1 MTLIE
6 QALDAVQKAC
16 VIIDAKQW
24 KEIKKLTDPTEIMV
38 IAMESQALQRVALE
52 IKKQLEGIEK

>member
-6 QALDAVQKAC
+6 QALEAVQRAII
-16 VIIDAKQW
+16 VIDAKQW
-24 KEIKKLTDPTEIMV
+24 REIKQTSDTAEIV
-38 IAMESQALQRVALE
+38 SVAMESQALQRVALE